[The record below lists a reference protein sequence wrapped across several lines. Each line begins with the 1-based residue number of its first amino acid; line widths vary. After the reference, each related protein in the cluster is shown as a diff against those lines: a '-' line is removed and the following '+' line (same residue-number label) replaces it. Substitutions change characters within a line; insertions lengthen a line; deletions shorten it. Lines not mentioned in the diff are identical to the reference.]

1 MSAFTAFIKKEF
13 LGLFRSGKAV
23 ILLLISVLFG
33 IMNPAIAKLTPWMME
48 SMADSMAETG
58 LVVTAVEVDAM
69 TSWTQFYKNAPM
81 ALIVFLLM
89 FAGILT
95 SEYQSGTLIGM
106 VTKGISRWKILA
118 AKKIMVL
125 IVWTVFFWLMYG
137 ITFGYN
143 QYFWDQSKIEHPL
156 FAAGCFYILGVW
168 LVSLIFLSSVL
179 ARTNTAVLGMTGGVF
194 LISSLLGMYHGIS
207 KYLPTELLGVTNVLT
222 KSAEIKDYQASLI
235 VITFLIL
242 IQTIAAVTGFNKKA
256 L

>member
-1 MSAFTAFIKKEF
+1 
-13 LGLFRSGKAV
+13 
-23 ILLLISVLFG
+23 
-33 IMNPAIAKLTPWMME
+33 
-48 SMADSMAETG
+48 
-58 LVVTAVEVDAM
+58 
-69 TSWTQFYKNAPM
+69 M

-106 VTKGISRWKILA
+106 VTKGISRWTILA

-125 IVWTVFFWLMYG
+125 IVLTVFFWLMYG

-194 LISSLLGMYHGIS
+194 LISYLLGMYHGIS

>member
-125 IVWTVFFWLMYG
+125 IVGQFS
-137 ITFGYN
+137 FG
-143 QYFWDQSKIEHPL
+143 
-156 FAAGCFYILGVW
+156 
-168 LVSLIFLSSVL
+168 
-179 ARTNTAVLGMTGGVF
+179 
-194 LISSLLGMYHGIS
+194 
-207 KYLPTELLGVTNVLT
+207 
-222 KSAEIKDYQASLI
+222 
-235 VITFLIL
+235 
-242 IQTIAAVTGFNKKA
+242 
-256 L
+256 